1 MEEGQRQN
9 EVAEMKGRKGVKNK
23 QERLEGRGSA
33 KGEGRGVEEYRGS
46 VSSQE

>member
-9 EVAEMKGRKGVKNK
+9 EVAERKGRKGVKNK

-33 KGEGRGVEEYRGS
+33 KEEGRGVRNRGS